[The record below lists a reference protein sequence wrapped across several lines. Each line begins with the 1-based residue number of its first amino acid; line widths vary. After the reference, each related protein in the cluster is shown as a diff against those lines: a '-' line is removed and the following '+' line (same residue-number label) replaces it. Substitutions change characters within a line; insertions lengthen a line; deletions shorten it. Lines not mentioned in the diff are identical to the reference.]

1 LVGVFLGLSKKE
13 GEKKNKGAKASAS
26 PASRVQGKKKTRS
39 VVQNGTVWV
48 FFIYLFLKQWMKR
61 CRFTQN
67 TPFHLKGNGGKIVP
81 KSTSVLNL

>member
-1 LVGVFLGLSKKE
+1 LVGVFLGLSKKDGKE
-13 GEKKNKGAKASAS
+13 KNKGAKASAS
-26 PASRVQGKKKTRS
+26 PASRVQGKKKNHN
-39 VVQNGTVWV
+39 VVQNDTVWV

-67 TPFHLKGNGGKIVP
+67 TPFYLKENGGKIVP